1 MRFTI
6 PLILALVGVAGCAIA
21 PPPSGIALVG
31 PAPTVA
37 ANPVLIRSTNHQVVW
52 EQMVDVIDDYFKIE
66 REDRVR
72 VIGDVV
78 TEGRLETHPR
88 VGSTW
93 LEPWHAD
100 SASRQEKLE
109 STLQTIRRRATV
121 TVRPAEGG
129 FLVDVAVF
137 KEREHLHRPQFST
150 AGSATLRHDTSIKR
164 FESKARPGPV
174 TLGWIPIGRD
184 PALEQRIITQLQQ
197 RFAALPHAPIIA
209 PALPSVSISRLPTVR

>member
-1 MRFTI
+1 MRSTI
-6 PLILALVGVAGCAIA
+6 PLILVLVGFAGCAVA
-21 PPPSGIALVG
+21 PPLVG
-31 PAPTVA
+31 PYPTVA
-37 ANPVLIRSTNHQVVW
+37 ANPVLIPSTNHQVVW
-52 EQMVDVIDDYFKIE
+52 EQMVDVVDDYFKIE

-72 VIGDVV
+72 VVGDVV

-100 SASRQEKLE
+100 SASREEKLE
-109 STLQTIRRRATV
+109 STLQTIRRRAIL

-129 FLVDVAVF
+129 YLIDVAVF

-150 AGSATLRHDTSIKR
+150 AGSATFRHDTSIQR
-164 FESKARPGPV
+164 FDSRARPGPV

-184 PALEQRIITQLQQ
+184 PALEQRIIAQLLQ
-197 RFAALPHAPIIA
+197 RFGSLPITPIIA
-209 PALPSVSISRLPTVR
+209 PATPPGANPQYKR

>member
-1 MRFTI
+1 MRSTA
-6 PLILALVGVAGCAIA
+6 PLILLLVGLAGCAAA
-21 PPPSGIALVG
+21 PPSPVIPLVG
-31 PAPTVA
+31 SYPTLM
-37 ANPVLIRSTNHQVVW
+37 ANPALIRSADHEMVW

-72 VIGDVV
+72 VSGGVV

-109 STLQTIRRRATV
+109 STLQTIRRRAIV

-129 FLVDVAVF
+129 YLIDVAVF

-150 AGSATLRHDTSIKR
+150 AGSATFRHDASIERYK
-164 FESKARPGPV
+164 SQARPGPV

-184 PALEQRIITQLQQ
+184 PALEQRIIAQLQL
-197 RFAALPHAPIIA
+197 RFAALSAPIIA
-209 PALPSVSISRLPTVR
+209 PPTPPPSISRLPAVR